1 MAVKLKPPQP
11 PAGLTAVPPGEWL
24 KVWIRVRAHT
34 SVKAVGFACAYFAN
48 YGDGAEIR
56 PGTVM
61 LAAVCGEMS
70 DRTAKLALVQIRG
83 WGLIW
88 RYVEGSKHG
97 RRGMADVYRLTIP
110 EGVLGQVPMLTPGNQ
125 VPERVSSDHVIS
137 DHVISATGTGDL
149 SDTEQVISQPP
160 TYPVTYPLTQPST
173 GVAVV
178 GGSVEGNGNGAAP
191 VENPDISLSEDDGY
205 SGKHRAIVAARQAAR
220 SRRDRAAAEG
230 EAKP

>member
-1 MAVKLKPPQP
+1 M
-11 PAGLTAVPPGEWL
+11 
-24 KVWIRVRAHT
+24 RAHT

-70 DRTAKLALVQIRG
+70 DRTAKLALVRIRD

-110 EGVLGQVPMLTPGNQ
+110 DDVLGRIPMLTPGNQ

-137 DHVISATGTGDL
+137 DHVISANGTGDL

-160 TYPVTYPLTQPST
+160 TYPVTYPPTQPST
-173 GVAVV
+173 GVGVV
-178 GGSVEGNGNGAAP
+178 TTSVEGDGNAAAP
-191 VENPDISLSEDDGY
+191 VENPDVSIDEAARYNGR
-205 SGKHRAIVAARQAAR
+205 HRALAARQAAEAR
-220 SRRDRAAAEG
+220 QAREAAEA
-230 EAKP
+230 EAQP